1 VNKIIKNI
9 IWEEIHHTLMIDD
22 VIYFR
27 NKTLRN
33 GEFHNLSWSYE
44 NSLNI
49 YDYSSLEQKYN
60 KLLRKQKLKRI
71 LK

>member
-1 VNKIIKNI
+1 
-9 IWEEIHHTLMIDD
+9 MIDD